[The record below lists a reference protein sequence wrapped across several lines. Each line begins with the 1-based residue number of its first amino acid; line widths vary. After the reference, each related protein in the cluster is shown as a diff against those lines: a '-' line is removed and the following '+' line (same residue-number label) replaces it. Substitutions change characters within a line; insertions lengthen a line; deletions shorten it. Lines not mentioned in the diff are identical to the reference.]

1 MTNGANSVAFDFF
14 DLLTG
19 GSSSDTFTL
28 NGGNVAG
35 SIDGNGGNDTL
46 VGFTGPNV
54 WDISAVDSGT
64 VTDANGVNVFADID
78 NLTGN
83 AAADSFSLTGTGRI
97 TGTIDAGAG
106 TDTITG
112 RDNNTTWNIT
122 AANAGDSTSRIG
134 SFLNTE
140 NLTGGTAD
148 DKFNL
153 SGGTITGTID
163 GGAGGGSDTLVGDE
177 TANTWTISG
186 TDTGNVNGQLFT
198 DMQNLTGG
206 NTVDDTFAFGDG
218 TNITGL
224 IDGRGHAVADTVD
237 LSAQTGVIAITV
249 GSALSGVTNI
259 ETIRGNGANS
269 TLTGD
274 NVVNTWTL
282 TGANQGTV
290 GTLNFDQFN
299 NLVGGTGADTF
310 DVNFAVDGGISGGDG
325 GDTFNLGAG
334 TPSVSGGNGTDTVNV
349 VADFMHSGILTIADV
364 ESILNASNSTIT
376 TFGVGTN
383 GVAII
388 SATTAIGTAANPILT
403 SVSRLQIMSSSTDAF
418 FVETNGVILE
428 GIDLGGANTFDLT
441 TTAGTITDGVGTT
454 VDVNTLVLDTAAGVG
469 TFAAPLDTTAAFMD
483 ITVNN
488 GSGAFID
495 TTADIADVNDVQLT
509 ASGGQQTVLIG
520 ANSLQQFTNNINSF
534 LTGFVAG
541 DTIGFRTVGDITL
554 GTPAISFGSGRNFE
568 LVAGGSIN
576 LDLSGGTQSFVVGT
590 GRLGLGGTLS
600 ATSSTD
606 TLLIS
611 SGGGLDIIEDTG
623 LFYHF

>member
-1 MTNGANSVAFDFF
+1 
-14 DLLTG
+14 
-19 GSSSDTFTL
+19 
-28 NGGNVAG
+28 
-35 SIDGNGGNDTL
+35 
-46 VGFTGPNV
+46 
-54 WDISAVDSGT
+54 
-64 VTDANGVNVFADID
+64 
-78 NLTGN
+78 
-83 AAADSFSLTGTGRI
+83 
-97 TGTIDAGAG
+97 
-106 TDTITG
+106 
-112 RDNNTTWNIT
+112 
-122 AANAGDSTSRIG
+122 
-134 SFLNTE
+134 
-140 NLTGGTAD
+140 
-148 DKFNL
+148 
-153 SGGTITGTID
+153 
-163 GGAGGGSDTLVGDE
+163 
-177 TANTWTISG
+177 
-186 TDTGNVNGQLFT
+186 
-198 DMQNLTGG
+198 
-206 NTVDDTFAFGDG
+206 
-218 TNITGL
+218 
-224 IDGRGHAVADTVD
+224 
-237 LSAQTGVIAITV
+237 
-249 GSALSGVTNI
+249 
-259 ETIRGNGANS
+259 
-269 TLTGD
+269 
-274 NVVNTWTL
+274 
-282 TGANQGTV
+282 
-290 GTLNFDQFN
+290 
-299 NLVGGTGADTF
+299 
-310 DVNFAVDGGISGGDG
+310 
-325 GDTFNLGAG
+325 
-334 TPSVSGGNGTDTVNV
+334 
-349 VADFMHSGILTIADV
+349 MHSGILTIADV

-454 VDVNTLVLDTAAGVG
+454 VDVNTLVLDTTAGVG

-611 SGGGLDIIEDTG
+611 TG
-623 LFYHF
+623 YPFSSSTYYI